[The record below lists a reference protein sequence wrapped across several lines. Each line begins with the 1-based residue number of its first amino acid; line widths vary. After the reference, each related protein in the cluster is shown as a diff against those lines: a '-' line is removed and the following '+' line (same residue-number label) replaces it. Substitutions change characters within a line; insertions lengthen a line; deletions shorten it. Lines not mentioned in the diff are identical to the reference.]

1 MSPSPVT
8 ATAVFRRGCVGA
20 EGTLP
25 ALSALSRARS
35 RTPLT
40 SAPSGYRRGATG
52 ALVVLPPPWLPPGV
66 GFVLQRLSGRLHP
79 QKAGNPP
86 GHSRR
91 FSSFVASPALRR
103 ALPLA
108 SCSSPRAP
116 LRHRALPSVFDY
128 PPTVPGIALA
138 GVVLLYCCCIAVL
151 LLHCCCIAVALLLLC
166 CCFAV
171 ALLLLCCCF
180 AVALLLLC
188 CMIVQVRGASAGLL
202 RGRLLHR

>member
-66 GFVLQRLSGRLHP
+66 GFVLQRLSDRTPKICDPLV
-79 QKAGNPP
+79 AFV
-86 GHSRR
+86 SA
-91 FSSFVASPALRR
+91 SSFCVRGIACAAAGAAAGVVLF
-103 ALPLA
+103 LA
-108 SCSSPRAP
+108 PSP
-116 LRHRALPSVFDY
+116 LRHRALDPILITRPPS
-128 PPTVPGIALA
+128 L
-138 GVVLLYCCCIAVL
+138 VLMLLVLCCCIAVVL
-151 LLHCCCIAVALLLLC
+151 LYD
-166 CCFAV
+166 
-171 ALLLLCCCF
+171 
-180 AVALLLLC
+180 C
-188 CMIVQVRGASAGLL
+188 CMAVQVRGASAGLL